1 MEGGLDKKNVIS
13 SDLTLIVLL
22 YVRMNLFLVTAQCS
36 LKGFLVVHVYFS
48 LVSILLFKLQ
58 YQTQKNI
65 IRVVIPASHLTQ
77 SYNHYHQIPAS
88 NSDQIP
94 VYQRY

>member
-22 YVRMNLFLVTAQCS
+22 YVCANPFFSDCS

-48 LVSILLFKLQ
+48 GNASI
-58 YQTQKNI
+58 
-65 IRVVIPASHLTQ
+65 
-77 SYNHYHQIPAS
+77 
-88 NSDQIP
+88 
-94 VYQRY
+94 

>member
-36 LKGFLVVHVYFS
+36 LKGFLVVHVYFFHWFQCCS
-48 LVSILLFKLQ
+48 
-58 YQTQKNI
+58 
-65 IRVVIPASHLTQ
+65 
-77 SYNHYHQIPAS
+77 S
-88 NSDQIP
+88 NSDTRHKRTLY
-94 VYQRY
+94 V